1 MKARTVR
8 RILYYLVSISIAVV
22 TLFPFLAMLL
32 GSFDA
37 QNRYSVSLTSWIPA
51 SYTLKNY
58 VSIFQMGSSMMRW
71 IWNSL
76 VISVIPTIT
85 GVILAALLGYIFA
98 KKKFRGKNV
107 VFWYFMIALMIPY
120 QATIVSNYLVY
131 NYYNWIN
138 QYVVFL
144 VPGLWTVIYMFM
156 MKQNIVT
163 IPDSL
168 LEAAKIDSAGEWR
181 IFFEIILPLSVPALS
196 TVAIFS
202 FMNNWNNFMGP
213 LIFTTSED
221 MYNLIVGLATMNQRT
236 PSFTM
241 QMTAGVVTSI
251 PIVIVYLSLQK
262 YLVDGIVAGGVKG

>member
-181 IFFEIILPLSVPALS
+181 ILFEIILPLSVPALS

-262 YLVDGIVAGGVKG
+262 YFVDGIVAGGVKG

>member
-37 QNRYSVSLTSWIPA
+37 QNRYSVSLTSWIPT

-262 YLVDGIVAGGVKG
+262 YFVDGIVAGGVKG

>member
-1 MKARTVR
+1 
-8 RILYYLVSISIAVV
+8 
-22 TLFPFLAMLL
+22 
-32 GSFDA
+32 
-37 QNRYSVSLTSWIPA
+37 
-51 SYTLKNY
+51 
-58 VSIFQMGSSMMRW
+58 MMRW

-262 YLVDGIVAGGVKG
+262 YFVDGIVAGGVKG